1 MVEWPVC
8 FKKSSIL
15 FIEEHAAACSS
26 KFNVLFEV
34 NSADEIEDGKKDISD
49 VTSSH
54 GEEDEEE
61 NVIQEN

>member
-1 MVEWPVC
+1 MECPVC
-8 FKKSSIL
+8 FKKSSVL

-34 NSADEIEDGKKDISD
+34 KSADEIDDGKTDISD
-49 VTSSH
+49 VTILH

-61 NVIQEN
+61 NVTQEN